1 MTTYCLTQDVIDR
14 LSLVGCL
21 YCCDDDN
28 DGVLSP
34 DEEALIDDAISACS
48 AEIDGSLTPV
58 IESVP
63 IQQTAANLNRWLRDR
78 CVDLTCERL
87 VGRKGRKVIAA
98 VKDAA
103 TRSREWL
110 KSVADKEMR
119 VPGLAYPGDGFS
131 NERMM
136 IGRPV
141 VGRP

>member
-34 DEEALIDDAISACS
+34 TEEELIDAVIASCS
-48 AEIDGSLTPV
+48 AEIDGSLTSV

-63 IQQTAANLNRWLRDR
+63 IQQSSGSLNRWLRDR
-78 CVDLTCERL
+78 CVDLACERL
-87 VGRKGRKVIAA
+87 VGRKGRKVVAT

-103 TRSREWL
+103 LRSREWL
-110 KSVADKEMR
+110 KMVADKEMR
-119 VPGLAYPGDGFS
+119 VPGLTYPGDGFS
-131 NERMM
+131 DERMR